1 MLRNCLS
8 LIQLSSVNPLRQNVK
23 TLFVSAT
30 NDAARKGTR
39 EKARQKKVK
48 VEIKKVG
55 FVPHNHR
62 KK

>member
-1 MLRNCLS
+1 MLRNS
-8 LIQLSSVNPLRQNVK
+8 LNLIPIYSTHLLRQGVR

-55 FVPHNHR
+55 FTPHTTR

>member
-1 MLRNCLS
+1 MLRTS
-8 LIQLSSVNPLRQNVK
+8 LNIIQLNGGIQLRQNVRS
-23 TLFVSAT
+23 LFVSAT

-55 FVPHNHR
+55 FTPHNHR
-62 KK
+62 K